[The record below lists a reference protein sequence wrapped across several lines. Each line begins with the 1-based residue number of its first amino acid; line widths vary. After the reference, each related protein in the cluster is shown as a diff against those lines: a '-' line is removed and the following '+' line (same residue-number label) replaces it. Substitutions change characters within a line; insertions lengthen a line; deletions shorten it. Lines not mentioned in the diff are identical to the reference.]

1 MAMQVPLQ
9 LLYTDARL
17 HALTQQLDELHTA
30 ASDGLLQR
38 VTPLSNA
45 ELVGWLRDVLYTVQE
60 TIVEIEQH
68 GNEPAGLRR
77 VK

>member
-30 ASDGLLQR
+30 AGDGLLQM

-45 ELVGWLRDVLYTVQE
+45 ELISWLHEVLYTVQE
-60 TIVEIEQH
+60 TIVEIEQS
-68 GNEPAGLRR
+68 GGEMPGLRR